1 MCGRFLNSFSND
13 KLNNYLKMTFNIKTK
28 KKFNL
33 PNYNVSP
40 GMDVISVISDGTNYR
55 VGELNWGFIPKF
67 SKPNNILKIINSR
80 SESIFTKPSF
90 KNNIIFKRCV
100 VLADGFY
107 EWDQVKNPFLFK
119 TLNQEI
125 FPLAGIYETYQ
136 NDQEMI
142 HTVSLITLD
151 SNQLI
156 SEIHQRMPLILNE
169 KTLPVWLDPKITN
182 QAEIKKTFIK
192 YDSNLMEKIKISK
205 LVNNTKNNDP
215 NLINPIT

>member
-13 KLNNYLKMTFNIKTK
+13 ELNNYLKKNFNLKNQK
-28 KKFNL
+28 QFNL

-40 GMDVISVISDGTNYR
+40 GMNVISLISDGKNYR

-80 SESIFTKPSF
+80 SESVFIKPSF

-107 EWDQVKNPFLFK
+107 EWDYDKDPYLFK
-119 TLNQEI
+119 VSNQEI
-125 FPLAGIYETYQ
+125 FPFAGIYESYQ
-136 NDQEMI
+136 HNNETL

-151 SNQLI
+151 SNKLL
-156 SEIHQRMPLILNE
+156 SDIHQRMPLILNE
-169 KTLPVWLDPKITN
+169 KTLPIWLNPNVTN
-182 QAEIKKTFIK
+182 KKEIENTFIK
-192 YDSNLMEKIKISK
+192 YDSNLMKKIKISK
-205 LVNNTKNNDP
+205 LVNNTKNNNP
-215 NLINPIT
+215 NIITPIT